1 MKNAGS
7 FIVMFLIS
15 ILLNAAIAWSQAVDI
30 VAAKKEGRVVV
41 YGSVVPQAMEE
52 LHKNFEKKYDIKV
65 DYWRGSSTAVAERAQ
80 SEWRAGRP
88 AFDVVESSWDVMAI
102 MKTEGL
108 FARYIPPSSE
118 KFPEQFKEKDALIT
132 PWRLLPISILYNT
145 DLVKAAEAPKSLEE
159 LLAPKWKG
167 KISMPDPSR
176 HTTTAK
182 FLWNLEKLM
191 GAKWRDYVKNLAKQ
205 QPLLVESLAPVTPA
219 VIKGEA
225 HVGIAYIKFVKQYKG
240 PVSYSIL
247 DKYLSDPN
255 HLALAAKAARPN
267 AARLY
272 IEYAASP
279 DGQKLIAQDG
289 EFVLF
294 PGVYPPIQGAE
305 KVAPNMVIMDNPSAE
320 EAKSL
325 SNEFRQI
332 FFAK

>member
-1 MKNAGS
+1 MK
-7 FIVMFLIS
+7 
-15 ILLNAAIAWSQAVDI
+15 ILSCVSLTLVVAYVSNVEIAHGQAVDLA
-30 VAAKKEGRVVV
+30 AAKREGRVVV

-52 LHKNFEKKYDIKV
+52 LHKSFEKKYDIKV

-88 AFDVVESSWDVMAI
+88 AFDVVESSWDVMLM
-102 MKTEGL
+102 MKKEGI

-118 KFPEQFKEKDALIT
+118 KFSEQFKEKDALIT
-132 PWRLLPISILYNT
+132 PWRILPISILYNT
-145 DLVKAAEAPKSLEE
+145 ELVKGGEAPKSLEE
-159 LLAPKWKG
+159 LLQPKWKG

-182 FLWNLEKLM
+182 FFWNLEKFM
-191 GAKWRDYVKNLAKQ
+191 GAKWREFAKNLAKQ

-225 HVGIAYIKFVKQYKG
+225 HVGIAYIKFVKQFKG
-240 PVSYSIL
+240 PVFYATL

-267 AARLY
+267 AAKLY
-272 IEYAASP
+272 IEHAVSP
-279 DGQKLIAQDG
+279 DGQRLIAQDG
-289 EFVLF
+289 EFVLA
-294 PGVYPPIQGAE
+294 PGVYPPIPGAE
-305 KVAPNMVIMDNPSAE
+305 KVTPHMVPMDNPSEE

>member
-1 MKNAGS
+1 MNKAGS
-7 FIVMFLIS
+7 VKLMLLIS

-30 VAAKKEGRVVV
+30 VAAKKEARVVV

-88 AFDVVESSWDVMAI
+88 AFDVVESSWDVMVL

-191 GAKWRDYVKNLAKQ
+191 GAQWRDYVKNLAKQ

-255 HLALAAKAARPN
+255 HLALGAKAARPN

-305 KVAPNMVIMDNPSAE
+305 KVAPNMVIMDNPSVE

>member
-1 MKNAGS
+1 MKNV
-7 FIVMFLIS
+7 FRFTLMFLAS
-15 ILLNAAIAWSQAVDI
+15 ILLNAAIARAQAVD
-30 VAAKKEGRVVV
+30 VAAAKKEGRVVV

-88 AFDVVESSWDVMAI
+88 AFDVVESSWDVMI
-102 MKTEGL
+102 LMKKEGI

-118 KFPEQFKEKDALIT
+118 KFSEQFKEQDALIT
-132 PWRLLPISILYNT
+132 PWRILPISILYNT
-145 DLVKAAEAPKSLEE
+145 ELVKAAEAPKSLEE
-159 LLAPKWKG
+159 LLNPKWKG
-167 KISMPDPSR
+167 KIGMPDPSR

-182 FLWNLEKLM
+182 FFWNLEKFM
-191 GAKWRDYVKNLAKQ
+191 GAKWREFAKNLAKQ

-219 VIKGEA
+219 IIKGEV

-240 PVSYSIL
+240 PVSYATL
-247 DKYLSDPN
+247 DKYLADPN
-255 HLALAAKAARPN
+255 HLALGAKAARPN
-267 AARLY
+267 AAKLY
-272 IEYAASP
+272 IEYAVSP
-279 DGQKLIAQDG
+279 DGQRMIAQDG
-289 EFVLF
+289 EFVLS
-294 PGVYPPIQGAE
+294 PGVYPPIPGAE
-305 KVAPNMVIMDNPSAE
+305 KVTPLMVPMDNPSEE